1 MASSVSLGYCLW
13 QDGQQWTSEL
23 QRQFDGGAAVW
34 DSNASVTAVN
44 PLGGVIGG
52 PGKPLSVSQQ
62 ASPNM
67 SVLVNAGY
75 CAVPHATQGHGVY
88 LFGLLAQGTLT
99 VAANSSG
106 QARVDIVIA
115 RVYDEDDSA
124 SYCDIEIVE
133 GTPGSGQ
140 PATPST
146 AILLGAVA
154 VASGASSIG
163 TANITDKRSFTVAP
177 GGILPASTA
186 GAPALALGQVL
197 WNTTSMILQRA
208 TPPVSYTVTFPGG
221 YSGTWTSPFTGNVRA
236 QGWAGSGGGS
246 QSTASAT
253 DSAGGGAEYSEEP
266 AVAVTEGGVYS
277 ITVGGTG
284 AEGWDAEGPTA
295 GGDTI
300 LVFGAVTVHAHTGQ
314 AGQATTGGGTGKG
327 GTGSTNTIHYDGG
340 DGAVNSSDPP
350 NLGGAG
356 GGGAA
361 GPLGPGSDGSAAD
374 GYQGGAGGAGAPGG
388 GDGGQGGQA
397 GQYGAG
403 GGYPGGGGGMSGD
416 GDGSVLPGG
425 FGAGGQA
432 ILSWEIT
439 PSALTALAASE
450 TGENDIA
457 TSTGTAG
464 SQGLSPA
471 SGSAYGWGIGYG
483 ATTDT
488 GGGGGL
494 FGFGGGGSG
503 FDADGVLVQQVQEA
517 FTADGMTD
525 FAFDARWGM
534 AVPEAAVDASS
545 PSISSG
551 QCRIVI
557 MIDETI
563 LDTLYLRCAATGGVT
578 QPGDAGSYTYYT
590 SAILGTTPAAG
601 THTVSL
607 AIETEHTSSSQ
618 LSGAHV
624 GNLASVSKSAHP
636 FGTIPSY
643 YQESLTAEQCYIRVS
658 SIGTTL

>member
-1 MASSVSLGYCLW
+1 M
-13 QDGQQWTSEL
+13 QWTSL
-23 QRQFDGGAAVW
+23 LSRSIIGGVAVW
-34 DSNASVTAVN
+34 ESNASATAAN
-44 PLGGVIGG
+44 PLGGVLGG
-52 PGKPLSVSQQ
+52 PSKPLSVNQQ

-75 CAVPHATQGHGVY
+75 FAIPHATQGHGVY
-88 LFGLLAQGTLT
+88 LAGLLAQGTLT

-115 RVYDEDDSA
+115 RIYDEDDSA
-124 SYCDIEIVE
+124 SYCDVEIVE

-154 VASGASSIG
+154 VANGATSIG

-186 GAPALALGQVL
+186 AAPPLTAGQVM
-197 WNTTSMILQRA
+197 WNTTEMILQRA
-208 TPPVSYTVTFPGG
+208 TPPIP
-221 YSGTWTSPFTGNVRA
+221 YSVAFADAGDTTWTSPFTGNVRA
-236 QGWAGSGGGS
+236 QAWAAGGGGS

-253 DSAGGGAEYSEEP
+253 DGSGGASEYAEEP
-266 AVAVTEGGVYS
+266 AVPVEEGGEYA
-277 ITVGGTG
+277 ITIGGLG
-284 AEGWDAEGPTA
+284 QEGWDAEGPTA
-295 GGDTI
+295 GGDTTFTAGD
-300 LVFGAVTVHAHTGQ
+300 VVVHAHGGQ
-314 AGQATTGGGTGKG
+314 AGAATTGGGTGAG

-340 DGAVNSSDPP
+340 DGASNASDPP
-350 NLGGAG
+350 DLGGAG
-356 GGGAA
+356 GGGA
-361 GPLGPGSDGSAAD
+361 GGPGAPGAPGSAPD
-374 GYQGGAGGAGAPGG
+374 GDFGGAGGAAAPGG
-388 GDGGQGGQA
+388 GSGGQGGQA
-397 GQYGAG
+397 GQQGAAG
-403 GGYPGGGGGMSGD
+403 GFPGGGGGASGD
-416 GDGSVLPGG
+416 GDGGIIPGG
-425 FGAGGQA
+425 AGANGEL
-432 ILSWEIT
+432 ILSWEVT
-439 PSALTALAASE
+439 PSALTGLAASE
-450 TGENDIA
+450 TAETGIA

-464 SQGLSPA
+464 SQGLNAA
-471 SGSAYGWGIGYG
+471 SGSAYGWGVGYG

-503 FDADGVLVQQVQEA
+503 FDADGSLVRQIQQS
-517 FTADGMTD
+517 FSADGMTD

-551 QCRIVI
+551 QCRVVI

-624 GNLASVSKSAHP
+624 GNLASVSKSTHP